1 MYGEFP
7 HPVERDQV
15 AVEHFQGWIDW
26 ASEQNV
32 CLDFNPSYFAHPNDV
47 LGAFG
52 APVASEV
59 TPEGYIFTGFGE
71 LMFLIGNP
79 PRPTWQ
85 RHRTLLEGFLPA
97 VEYGIEQ
104 DGIRY
109 EWLMFAADL
118 GESLSGIPV
127 NFIRVTVHN
136 CASEERAAYFSTAWR
151 FRGDVN
157 TAYTDLF
164 MYVVGPLTLIYL
176 AWEMRTFSKAENLRL
191 AAALIFIFFSIFFFF
206 NFTKNFS
213 TNKFNFKSVL
223 IGN

>member
-1 MYGEFP
+1 MPDRYGMLD
-7 HPVERDQV
+7 PVLTD
-15 AVEHFQGWIDW
+15 APDKPF
-26 ASEQNV
+26 
-32 CLDFNPSYFAHPNDV
+32 SYFAHPNDV

-118 GESLSGIPV
+118 GESLKLPHE
-127 NFIRVTVHN
+127 NRIRM
-136 CASEERAAYFSTAWR
+136 
-151 FRGDVN
+151 D
-157 TAYTDLF
+157 
-164 MYVVGPLTLIYL
+164 YL
-176 AWEMRTFSKAENLRL
+176 AVEEGM
-191 AAALIFIFFSIFFFF
+191 ALIARRLGLGLLLLAHHLLLLARDCSPCTV
-206 NFTKNFS
+206 FTRAMLRRTLPAWSGFAA
-213 TNKFNFKSVL
+213 
-223 IGN
+223 